1 MRYGNSS
8 LEAARNRAKNGT
20 PENAAKARQ
29 RNGIEGAMSEAK
41 RVQGIG
47 RLRIRG
53 TLGVTG
59 ANFLKMLGMTIKR
72 GFNFVI
78 ERRRFCESS

>member
-1 MRYGNSS
+1 
-8 LEAARNRAKNGT
+8 
-20 PENAAKARQ
+20 
-29 RNGIEGAMSEAK
+29 MSEAK